1 MRSPPASTSRLL
13 RVVAGFQVSI
23 SGRFWVS
30 TEADGRSVQ
39 TGRIGAAVTSA
50 SSQSV
55 SRAQQLR
62 MDKAIEAAAASPDYV
77 LEVLRESHRHQC
89 SFDPE
94 ADPTVELSF
103 GSSVA
108 EWRNACD
115 LLGTKKL
122 AEALND
128 IWGLTIPS
136 SDWQA
141 VLEPARSRTLR
152 DVCGLIAS
160 QAQQARMLNAGH
172 FGASSRSAGAFLA
185 IRSLLLRAGAD
196 PGTIRPSLPIAEL
209 ARRFPRVFL
218 GPIARLAPGRLPT
231 VVIRTPTYNAATA
244 TFGLGLVG
252 LLGLSLAKWFGFAAW
267 YSTLAAMFAVVAG
280 IGYLGTWIAARWVGP
295 AAVSFGNVVTFR
307 DLAEVLAAEE
317 PRELSATARR

>member
-1 MRSPPASTSRLL
+1 
-13 RVVAGFQVSI
+13 
-23 SGRFWVS
+23 
-30 TEADGRSVQ
+30 
-39 TGRIGAAVTSA
+39 
-50 SSQSV
+50 
-55 SRAQQLR
+55 

-160 QAQQARMLNAGH
+160 P
-172 FGASSRSAGAFLA
+172 SAT
-185 IRSLLLRAGAD
+185 RTRHSQ
-196 PGTIRPSLPIAEL
+196 TSL
-209 ARRFPRVFL
+209 AR
-218 GPIARLAPGRLPT
+218 
-231 VVIRTPTYNAATA
+231 ATQ
-244 TFGLGLVG
+244 
-252 LLGLSLAKWFGFAAW
+252 
-267 YSTLAAMFAVVAG
+267 AG
-280 IGYLGTWIAARWVGP
+280 ICRIASRITSWATMS
-295 AAVSFGNVVTFR
+295 SFSPNTF
-307 DLAEVLAAEE
+307 A
-317 PRELSATARR
+317 